1 MFTKFDFVIRNCGK
15 LNIEAITNTESSES
29 SKKFQYKSKISTPK
43 RNVKPTPSFAS
54 DVSNDIANLKNS
66 LSNCVQ

>member
-29 SKKFQYKSKISTPK
+29 SKKLQYKSKISTPQK
-43 RNVKPTPSFAS
+43 EML
-54 DVSNDIANLKNS
+54 NL
-66 LSNCVQ
+66 LQALQVMFQTILPI